1 MYHENKSS
9 ATTVKFRQASNRGK
23 RVLEAVKLAYVNKT
37 ESILNKDKV
46 AVPPLFNSPG
56 VFSFASDKT
65 KLFAETLYENSNLD
79 DSYIF

>member
-1 MYHENKSS
+1 M
-9 ATTVKFRQASNRGK
+9 VKGF
-23 RVLEAVKLAYVNKT
+23 LKLLSLLMLIKQ
-37 ESILNKDKV
+37 SILNKDKA